1 MLNSIKSIVF
11 GISVMRK
18 INRYNNLKE
27 KQEKKSKKTNR
38 FSSIKINWVPI

>member
-27 KQEKKSKKTNR
+27 KQEKKSKNLTD
-38 FSSIKINWVPI
+38 FQA